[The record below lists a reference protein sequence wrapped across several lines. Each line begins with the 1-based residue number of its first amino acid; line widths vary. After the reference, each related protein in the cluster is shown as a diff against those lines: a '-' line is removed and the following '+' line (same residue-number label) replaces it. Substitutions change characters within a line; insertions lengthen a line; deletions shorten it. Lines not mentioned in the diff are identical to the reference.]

1 MMLQNRT
8 FIFVHGLGLSCTIWE
23 PLKNL
28 LNLYHITPDLLGHG
42 KSPRG
47 YSFASL
53 WSHLK
58 ASLHPDDWKNSVLIL
73 HSMSSALLP
82 EIIADKTSISAI
94 VLIEGNIIKADAKWS
109 FELSSMSNAVYK
121 EYLTR
126 IRKNSSL
133 ILRRQLYG
141 NYDTK
146 QLDHW
151 SKGFTEVDDISLR
164 EIATNLFK
172 RCASGEIIDALKSC
186 DFPVCYLRG
195 GLSEPWAEGR
205 KLLTD
210 LKVPIIDVEKSAHYP
225 MIDNPNAIIKAVLL
239 YN

>member
-1 MMLQNRT
+1 MMLQNKT
-8 FIFVHGLGLSCTIWE
+8 FIFVHGLGLSCTIWG

-28 LNLYHITPDLLGHG
+28 LNLHHITPDLLGHG

-47 YSFASL
+47 HSFASL

-58 ASLHPDDWKNSVLIL
+58 SSLHPNDWKNSVLIL

-121 EYLTR
+121 EYMIRL
-126 IRKNSSL
+126 RKNSSL
-133 ILRRQLYG
+133 VLRSQLYG

-151 SKGFTEVDDISLR
+151 SKGFAEVDDISFFYFTYKIFL
-164 EIATNLFK
+164 ICHT
-172 RCASGEIIDALKSC
+172 I
-186 DFPVCYLRG
+186 
-195 GLSEPWAEGR
+195 
-205 KLLTD
+205 
-210 LKVPIIDVEKSAHYP
+210 H
-225 MIDNPNAIIKAVLL
+225 
-239 YN
+239 